1 MNYQRQRG
9 MYRARHGV
17 LLGVCQGVANSF
29 DMSVFWV
36 RMIWIIAFLLTGL
49 WPVAGIYVILALLL
63 KPEPVQPLASDGDK
77 EFYDSYAGSPRNAAA
92 RLRRKFENLDRRIRR
107 MEDRVTDRDFAW
119 ERRFRQEERS

>member
-9 MYRARHGV
+9 MYRSRGGV
-17 LLGVCQGVANSF
+17 LLGVCQGIANYF

-63 KPEPVQPLASDGDK
+63 KPEPVRPLDSDGDK
-77 EFYDSYAGSPRNAAA
+77 EFYDSYASSPRNAAG
-92 RLRRKFENLDRRIRR
+92 RLRRKFDNLDRRIRR
-107 MEDRVTDRDFAW
+107 MEDQVTGRDFAW
-119 ERRFRQEERS
+119 ERKFRQEN